1 MSAPLIARPR
11 LAVLYFLHGAAL
23 SMWFVPLTLVLA
35 AHGLAH
41 LRPLAFAASAVAAMV
56 SPLIFGAL
64 ADRQMAP
71 ARVLRWLGLAT
82 AAAMALAATAIHFRA
97 PVGVTLALIQLHA
110 LCSAPTFSLSSTL
123 ILAGLQ
129 DARKEFGPLR
139 AMATLGWMAG
149 CWGVSA
155 LGADTTAGAGY
166 AGAVTWVLLAAF
178 TWWLPEVALP
188 PPPARLSWRQRLGL
202 DALTLLRHHDHRV
215 VYLMLA
221 LFSVPIAAFY
231 PYSPPHL
238 RDLGLQRTSAWMTL
252 GQVTEVLAMFLLGT
266 LFARWRL
273 KWIFTVG
280 LAFGVARYA
289 LCALNGRE
297 WILAGVSLH
306 GASFTLVV
314 ITAQIYLDT
323 RVDPAWRAR
332 AQALMTLMT
341 SGVGYLVGYL
351 VNGGWFAWNSR
362 EGAVNWPVFWGGLAL
377 AMAGVLGYFVTAYR
391 GVGAGLLRRPETS
404 RSGTGVSG

>member
-1 MSAPLIARPR
+1 MSTPILARPR
-11 LAVLYFLHGAAL
+11 LAALYFLHGAAL

-71 ARVLRWLGLAT
+71 ARVLRRLGLAT
-82 AAAMALAATAIHFRA
+82 AASMALAATAIHYHA
-97 PVGVTLALIQLHA
+97 PAGVTLALIQLHA

-123 ILAGLQ
+123 ILAGLR

-149 CWGVSA
+149 CWVVSA
-155 LGADTTAGAGY
+155 LGADTSAAAGY
-166 AGAVTWVLLAAF
+166 AGAVTWLLLAAF
-178 TWWLPEVALP
+178 TLGLPEVALP
-188 PPPARLSWRQRLGL
+188 APAARLSWQPRLGL
-202 DALTLLRHHDHRV
+202 DALALLRHHDHRV

-238 RDLGLQRTSAWMTL
+238 RDLGLHRTSAWMTL
-252 GQVTEVLAMFLLGT
+252 GQVTEVLAMFLLST
-266 LFARWRL
+266 LFTRWRL

-341 SGVGYLVGYL
+341 SGAGYLVGYL
-351 VNGGWFAWNSR
+351 ANGWWLAWNSR
-362 EGAVNWPVFWGGLAL
+362 TGAVNWPLFWGGLAL
-377 AMAGVLGYFVTAYR
+377 AMTGVLAYFVSAYR
-391 GVGAGLLRRPETS
+391 GVGSGLLRRVDAGS
-404 RSGTGVSG
+404 QK